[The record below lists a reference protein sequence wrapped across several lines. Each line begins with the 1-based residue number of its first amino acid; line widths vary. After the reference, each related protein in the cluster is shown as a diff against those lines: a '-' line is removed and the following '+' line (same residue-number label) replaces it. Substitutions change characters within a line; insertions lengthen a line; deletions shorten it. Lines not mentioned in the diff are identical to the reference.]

1 MPSCSWCSSTT
12 DAIGSYEEPRNGK
25 TTQNLSCRRKGGE
38 RNYFLPY
45 KPPRNTSVSPKQMST
60 FSPLRLFFSFVTG
73 PDASGGIAEG
83 KIKDF

>member
-1 MPSCSWCSSTT
+1 MEKPLKICLV
-12 DAIGSYEEPRNGK
+12 EGK
-25 TTQNLSCRRKGGE
+25 EE

-73 PDASGGIAEG
+73 PDASGGIAES
-83 KIKDF
+83 KIKDFLKF